1 MSAVTALIRDVFRQA
16 RASGLTAALQI
27 VALLTVVGCLTL
39 RLDTTETGAS
49 LSVGFGS
56 IPLWTATSSNEAI
69 AQLHLLLAAFVA
81 DTLGILL
88 ALIWTAGFLPSF
100 LESTA
105 ASVMLSK
112 PTSRVGLLL
121 ARWFGVLIYVASFA
135 VLFIG
140 LTWLAIGSRTN
151 SWPMAYWLAVPL
163 MLAHFAVFYSF
174 SALLAVMSRNATVCI
189 VGSILFWALCWAM
202 NYGRDALSGLQLRE
216 ASAGL
221 SRISEIAY
229 WIMPKPF
236 DFSLILMDALGSR
249 HVTAAGVAFPS
260 APTDM
265 VNPGAAIL
273 TSLAAG
279 AIFLALAVYEFIHDE
294 Y

>member
-1 MSAVTALIRDVFRQA
+1 
-16 RASGLTAALQI
+16 
-27 VALLTVVGCLTL
+27 
-39 RLDTTETGAS
+39 
-49 LSVGFGS
+49 VGFGS
-56 IPLWTATSSNEAI
+56 IQLWSAASSHDAI
-69 AQLHLLLAAFVA
+69 AQFHGLLAAIVA
-81 DTLGILL
+81 DTLGILI
-88 ALIWTAGFLPSF
+88 ALVWTAGFLPSF

-112 PTSRVGLLL
+112 PTTRAGLLL
-121 ARWFGVLIYVASFA
+121 SRWFGVLIYVASFA

-140 LTWLAIGSRTN
+140 LTWLAIGMRTGH
-151 SWPMAYWLAVPL
+151 WPAAYWLAVPL
-163 MLAHFAVFYSF
+163 MLGHFAVFYSF

-202 NYGRDALSGLQLRE
+202 NYGRHALSGLQLRE

-221 SRISEIAY
+221 GRISEIAY

-236 DFSLILMDALGSR
+236 DFSLILMDALGVSQGPVAGVGFPSTPAGGF
-249 HVTAAGVAFPS
+249 HPTAAV
-260 APTDM
+260 
-265 VNPGAAIL
+265 L

-279 AIFLALAVYEFIHDE
+279 AVFLGLAIYEFVHDE